1 MKKSKKTVLIFGQP
15 GAGKGT
21 QSELLAKKMGFV
33 HFDTGRYLE
42 QVVFDPQFQKNLTIK
57 QQRHL
62 FETGK
67 LLTPSWVLSRIV
79 EKVKDFSKAGLNIVF
94 SGSPRTLYETLG
106 DKKHIGLIQLLEK
119 LYGKK
124 NIFVFFLKISAST
137 SVERN
142 SHRLICSVCKGILL
156 NIKPTP
162 KICPFCGGKL
172 LKRILD
178 KPEIIKK
185 RLEEFKKLTE
195 PVFSA
200 MKKRGYKIIEVDGN
214 ALPFKIAD
222 KIVRYIEQGSL

>member
-1 MKKSKKTVLIFGQP
+1 MKKSKKAVLIFGQP
-15 GAGKGT
+15 GSGKGT
-21 QSELLAKKMGFV
+21 QAELLAKKMGFI
-33 HFDTGRYLE
+33 HFDTGRYFE
-42 QVVFDPQFQKNLTIK
+42 QVIFDPQLQKNPVIK

-67 LLTPSWVLSRIV
+67 LWTPSWVLSQIT
-79 EKVKDFSKAGLNIVF
+79 EKVKDFSNTGLNIVF
-94 SGSPRTLYETLG
+94 SGSPRTLYEALG

-119 LYGKK
+119 FYGKK
-124 NIFVFFLKISAST
+124 NIFFYFLKISETT
-137 SVERN
+137 SIKRN

-156 NIKPTP
+156 NIKPIP
-162 KICPFCGGKL
+162 KTCPFCGGKL
-172 LKRILD
+172 LKRVLD

-214 ALPFKIAD
+214 ALPFSINKRIND
-222 KIVRYIEQGSL
+222 SIKNR

>member
-1 MKKSKKTVLIFGQP
+1 MKKSSKAAVLIFGQP

-21 QSELLAKKMGFV
+21 QAELLAKRMGFV
-33 HFDTGRYLE
+33 HFDTGRYFE
-42 QVVFDPQFQKNLTIK
+42 QIVFDPRLQKDSVIK
-57 QQRHL
+57 EQRRL

-67 LLTPSWVLSRIV
+67 LWTPSWVLSQIT
-79 EKVKDFSKAGLNIVF
+79 EKVKDFSRAGLSIVF
-94 SGSPRTLYETLG
+94 SGSPRTLYEAFG
-106 DKKHIGLIQLLEK
+106 DKKKLGLMKILEK

-124 NIFVFFLKISAST
+124 NVSLFFLKVSADT
-137 SVERN
+137 SIRRN

-172 LKRILD
+172 LKRVLD

-200 MKKRGYKIIEVDGN
+200 MKRRGYKIIEVDGN
-214 ALPFKIAD
+214 ALPFKINKRIND
-222 KIVRYIEQGSL
+222 SIKNR